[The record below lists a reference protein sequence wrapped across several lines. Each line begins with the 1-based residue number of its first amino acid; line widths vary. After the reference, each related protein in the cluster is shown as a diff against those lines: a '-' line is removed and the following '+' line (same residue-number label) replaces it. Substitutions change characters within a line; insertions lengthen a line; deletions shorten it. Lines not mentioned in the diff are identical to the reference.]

1 MSQRLRVELRRDDTS
16 LPSLVDDGEP
26 LLVEAIRAEITT
38 RGPITFARFMER
50 ALYEPGLGYYA
61 TRPDRP
67 TRSGDF
73 LTAPEL
79 HPIFAWTLAGQ
90 VDEMWRWLGSPA
102 DFVLREYGAGSG
114 ALFTALLDGLV
125 QAGSGLASSI
135 RYQPIDLPLQ
145 TQLIGQ
151 RLADTGRAD
160 VVEAPPVDEQF
171 VGCILAN
178 EFLDAL
184 PVHRVV
190 QVAATLR
197 EIYVDWRDERFVE
210 VVGALSDSRLGE
222 FFSAAG
228 VALADGQRAEVNLA
242 QSDWLM
248 DAAGALKRGYVMVIG
263 IQVDKASEAWGVKV
277 LRYEIKNI
285 TPPQDILAAMEK
297 QMRAEREKRA
307 IVLTSE
313 GVRDAAINKAEGEK
327 QQVIKASEARKQQ
340 QINEA
345 EGQGS
350 AILTVAT
357 ATGSGIRQVAE
368 AILAPGGFEAV
379 QLRVA
384 EQYIN
389 QFGNLAKQG
398 NTLIV
403 PANLTDVAS
412 MIGAAMSVIRAGAPH
427 GQPSPNRPPQPPPM
441 T

>member
-1 MSQRLRVELRRDDTS
+1 
-16 LPSLVDDGEP
+16 
-26 LLVEAIRAEITT
+26 
-38 RGPITFARFMER
+38 
-50 ALYEPGLGYYA
+50 
-61 TRPDRP
+61 
-67 TRSGDF
+67 
-73 LTAPEL
+73 
-79 HPIFAWTLAGQ
+79 
-90 VDEMWRWLGSPA
+90 
-102 DFVLREYGAGSG
+102 
-114 ALFTALLDGLV
+114 
-125 QAGSGLASSI
+125 
-135 RYQPIDLPLQ
+135 
-145 TQLIGQ
+145 
-151 RLADTGRAD
+151 
-160 VVEAPPVDEQF
+160 
-171 VGCILAN
+171 
-178 EFLDAL
+178 
-184 PVHRVV
+184 
-190 QVAATLR
+190 
-197 EIYVDWRDERFVE
+197 
-210 VVGALSDSRLGE
+210 
-222 FFSAAG
+222 
-228 VALADGQRAEVNLA
+228 
-242 QSDWLM
+242 
-248 DAAGALKRGYVMVIG
+248 MVTE
-263 IQVDKASEAWGVKV
+263 VDKASEAWGVKV

-350 AILTVAT
+350 AIMTVAN

-412 MIGAAMSVIRAGAPH
+412 MIGAAMSVIRAG
-427 GQPSPNRPPQPPPM
+427 QPSQPGPNRPPQPPPVA
-441 T
+441 